1 MSTQE
6 LKNEKTIIGVED
18 LYNLKQIFY
27 VVMRPTS
34 NEVYYII
41 NQAKKEDNG
50 YRNSIWRYKTK
61 ENQFT
66 QGLPSDTALKW
77 SPDGTKGAFF
87 SVRTVLSKPQQ
98 GKPAESPKPQIY
110 LIPFDGGEGIPL
122 TNLSTGV
129 TPSFEWSKDG
139 KKIIFISRLNKE
151 ELAAPTPE
159 EMKTIDPDEAIL
171 MQMNIKKLEEKKVEP
186 RIITRNVYRS
196 GTSFFDDRK
205 GQIHVLDVESGRVD
219 RWTNSLEDD
228 YDFAFLAPDNSYAI
242 SARQKP
248 GEPDESRIWE
258 FVKITPNGEI
268 TVIAK
273 DHYGFDGYFE
283 PSPDGKFFVTSL
295 GREKLGSLGLTDLCI
310 YNVETGVRKIYAE
323 EIDNNK
329 NLPKWSKDGK
339 YVYFLVLENGR
350 SIIWRL
356 EVASSKLEKILDGD
370 KLFYGYDI
378 SDDNEWI
385 AYHAMHVEDPSRLY
399 RYHIPTKKDELIHA
413 PNKEFLEKK
422 KLGKTEEVWYDGYNN
437 DFKIQGWI
445 LTPPG
450 FDPAEKKYPLALNI
464 HGGPHVMWSN
474 HQGIPMFHEFQ
485 LLAAEGYVIFYCN
498 PRGSGGYGQAF
509 YKSIEKSWG
518 DADSQDILKGVD
530 LVVERGFIDPKRMAI
545 TGGSYGGF
553 MTSWIVG
560 HDHRFAAAVSQ
571 RGVYFLSSFWATTD
585 GARVLIDDEFGTN
598 PIDGSDF
605 LWQRS
610 PAAYA
615 KNIKTPLRLIHSDTD
630 YRAPIPDAEML
641 YMAIKHSNPKLP
653 VDFVRYPGE
662 GHELS
667 RSGQPNRRLDR
678 LEKIVEWFD
687 KYCQPKKLS
696 EKEKE
701 KEKIKKIKED
711 YKKKM
716 QEKIKEVKN

>member
-1 MSTQE
+1 MITESSQ
-6 LKNEKTIIGVED
+6 NEKTVIGIDD
-18 LYNLKQIFY
+18 LYNFKQIIY
-27 VVMRPTS
+27 VVIRPTS

-50 YRNSIWRYKTK
+50 YRNSIWRYNTK
-61 ENQFT
+61 ASQFT
-66 QGLPSDTALKW
+66 QGLPSDTSLKW
-77 SPDGTKGAFF
+77 SPDGTMGAFL
-87 SVRTVLSKPQQ
+87 SIRPVLSKSQQ
-98 GKPAESPKPQIY
+98 GKPSEPPKPQIY
-110 LIPFDGGEGIPL
+110 SIPNNGGEGIQL
-122 TNLSTGV
+122 TTLSTGV
-129 TPSFEWSKDG
+129 SPPFEWSKDG

-151 ELAAPTPE
+151 ELEAPKPE
-159 EMKTIDPDEAIL
+159 EMKDMDPDEVTI
-171 MQMNIKKLEEKKVEP
+171 MQMNAKKLEEKKVEP

-196 GTSFFDDRK
+196 GTSFLDDRK
-205 GQIHVLDVESGRVD
+205 GQIHVIDVESGKVE

-228 YDFAFLAPDNSYAI
+228 YTFAYLAPDNSYAL

-248 GEPDESRIWE
+248 GEPDECRIWE
-258 FVKITPNGEI
+258 LVKIYPKGEI
-268 TVIAK
+268 TIITK
-273 DHYGFDGYFE
+273 DHFDLGYFE
-283 PSPDGKFFVTSL
+283 PSPDGKFIVTSI
-295 GREKLGSLGLTDLCI
+295 GREKLGTLGLSDLCI
-310 YNVETGVRKIYAE
+310 YNVETGERKIYAE
-323 EIDNNK
+323 EIDSNK
-329 NLPKWSKDGK
+329 DLPKWSNDSKF
-339 YVYFLVLENGR
+339 VYFLVLEKGR

-356 EVASSKLEKILDGD
+356 EVATSKLEKVVDGD
-370 KLFYGYDI
+370 KLIYGFDI
-378 SDDNEWI
+378 SDDGEWL
-385 AYHAMHVEDPSRLY
+385 AYQGMYVNDPSRLY
-399 RYHIPTKKDELIHA
+399 RYHIPTKKEELIHA
-413 PNKEFLEKK
+413 PNEEFLKKK
-422 KLGKTEEVWYDGYNN
+422 KLGKTEEVWYEGYNN

-445 LTPPG
+445 LTPPD
-450 FDPAEKKYPLALNI
+450 FDPEKKYPLVLNI

-485 LLAAEGYVIFYCN
+485 ILAGEGYVVFYCN
-498 PRGSGGYGQAF
+498 PRGSGGYGQEFFKA
-509 YKSIEKSWG
+509 IEKSWG
-518 DADSQDILKGVD
+518 DADSQDILHGVD
-530 LVVERGFIDPKRMAI
+530 LVVKRGFIDSKRMAI

-560 HDHRFAAAVSQ
+560 HDHRFACAVSQ

-585 GARVLIDDEFGTN
+585 GARILIDDEFGTN
-598 PIDGSDF
+598 PIEGSDF

-615 KNIKTPLRLIHSDTD
+615 KNIKTPLRIIHSDSD

-653 VDFVRYPGE
+653 VDFVRYPSE

-696 EKEKE
+696 DKEKE
-701 KEKIKKIKED
+701 KEKIQKIKDD

-716 QEKIKEVKN
+716 QEKIKEVKK